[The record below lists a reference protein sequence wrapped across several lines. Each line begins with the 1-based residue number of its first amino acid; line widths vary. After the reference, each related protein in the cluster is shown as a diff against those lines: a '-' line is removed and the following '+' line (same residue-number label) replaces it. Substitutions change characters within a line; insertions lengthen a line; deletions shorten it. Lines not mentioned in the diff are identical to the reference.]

1 MSFDLDDETVDDD
14 IINIYRDS
22 SYDHI
27 DKIVSFLFE
36 LEFDKNDL
44 KNILVEINR
53 SAHSLK
59 GDSNSLGFR
68 EIGAVAHKMESYIH
82 ALQNEVETFTDDSL
96 SIFFNYMEQ
105 IKALLD
111 TKFSKTQT
119 ENQVNDDKESI
130 EKLYIFLNNCIEVLN
145 KFNKENQ
152 NYDDINELF
161 ENNIQILQNNYKNDD
176 ISGIL
181 EKIIFHFSEIKEKNS
196 EKDIFPLSSYL
207 TDLSFHLEKKL
218 DYQEKYQN
226 NKEETKIDTF
236 IEDINEKDD
245 DRTIRVS
252 LQKIDLLIDYSSELI
267 ANFVK
272 YDHKLEELKE
282 IYSFVNQIEYEKS
295 YSNLAK
301 LSKMLFTMT
310 TDLKKDN
317 LNFYSLVNNLNYD
330 IKKTRMLPAK
340 GLLEQMRVVA
350 RTAGMKLGKLVKFNI
365 TGQDTELD
373 LFLLEKIKD
382 PLSHIIRNS
391 IDHGIETKEERDLS
405 NKQQEATLELK
416 VFLSGSDVV
425 FEVKDDGKGINYE
438 KIKSKAVSLNLVDA
452 QKAEKLTKE
461 ELNVIMFMAGFSTS
475 EKVTDISGRGVGL
488 DVVKSTIESLGGLI
502 KIDSEENIGTT
513 FTMKVSLKLTNF
525 ESLILKLA
533 NKQFAIPSS
542 YVSSIVA
549 MNINDIIYEN
559 NQQFVLINEN
569 KLKIVD
575 LSEVLNLKREN
586 DLLPEDFFVLLL
598 SVRENTVAFIID
610 ELIEIKEIVMK
621 DMGRQIRKMKNISGV
636 TILGNGTPI
645 LVLNPYDIVA
655 SFETS
660 FINSNILEKMRT
672 EAVLKENIVKRKAL
686 VVDDSITTRT
696 LEKNILESSGFDV
709 RIAKDGLEG
718 TEVLRSFSPDIVI
731 TDCEMPKMNGY
742 EFTKWIRESGYKD
755 LPVIMVTS
763 LADNEFKMKGME
775 AGVDSYIV
783 KGEFNQETFLD
794 TISTLLV

>member
-1 MSFDLDDETVDDD
+1 MSFDSEDDDIDDD

-27 DKIVSFLFE
+27 DKIISFLFE
-36 LEFDKNDL
+36 LEFDKSDL

-53 SAHSLK
+53 AAHSLK
-59 GDSNSLGFR
+59 GDSNSLGFT

-82 ALQNEVETFTDDSL
+82 ALQNEVEPFTDDSL
-96 SIFFNYMEQ
+96 SQFFNYMEKL
-105 IKALLD
+105 KALLD
-111 TKFSKTQT
+111 IQFSKAQS
-119 ENQVNDDKESI
+119 EDEVADDKDAVETLSS
-130 EKLYIFLNNCIEVLN
+130 FLNNCIAIVN
-145 KFNKENQ
+145 KFSNENQ
-152 NYDDINELF
+152 NYDEISNLF
-161 ENNIQILQNNYKNDD
+161 ENNIKILQNDYKDDD
-176 ISGIL
+176 INGIL
-181 EKIIFHFSEIKEKNS
+181 EKIVFHFSEIKANNS

-207 TDLSFHLEKKL
+207 TDLNFFLEKKL
-218 DYQEKYQN
+218 DYQKKYQASEN
-226 NKEETKIDTF
+226 ETKPTNF
-236 IEDINEKDD
+236 VEEANEKDD
-245 DRTIRVS
+245 DKTIRVS
-252 LQKIDLLIDYSSELI
+252 LQKIDSLIDYSSELI
-267 ANFVK
+267 ANFGK
-272 YDHKLEELKE
+272 YDHKLDELKE
-282 IYSFVNQIEYEKS
+282 INSFINQIEYEKS
-295 YSNLAK
+295 YNN
-301 LSKMLFTMT
+301 LSKLNKMVFKMV
-310 TDLKKDN
+310 TDFKKDN

-340 GLLEQMRVVA
+340 SLLEQMRVVA
-350 RTAGMKLGKLVKFNI
+350 RTASMKLGKLVKFNI

-382 PLSHIIRNS
+382 PLSHILRNS
-391 IDHGIETKEERDLS
+391 IDHGIETKAERELS
-405 NKQQEATLELK
+405 NKSQESTLELN
-416 VFLSGSDVV
+416 VFLSGSDVI

-438 KIKSKAVSLNLVDA
+438 RIKNKALSLNLIDEE
-452 QKAEKLTKE
+452 KAKNITKE
-461 ELNVIMFMAGFSTS
+461 ELNLVMFMPGFSTAD
-475 EKVTDISGRGVGL
+475 KVTDISGRGVGL
-488 DVVKSTIESLGGLI
+488 DVVKSTVESLGGII
-502 KIDSEENIGTT
+502 KIQSEKDIGTT

-525 ESLILKLA
+525 ESLILRLA
-533 NKQFAIPSS
+533 DKQFALPSS

-549 MNINDIIYEN
+549 MKLKDVLYEN
-559 NQQFVLINEN
+559 NQQFVLINKN
-569 KLKIVD
+569 KIKTVD
-575 LSEVLNLKREN
+575 LAEVLNLRREN
-586 DLLPEDFFVLLL
+586 ATLPEDFFVMLL
-598 SVRENTVAFIID
+598 SVRDNTVAFIID
-610 ELIEIKEIVMK
+610 ELVEIKEIVMK

-636 TILGNGTPI
+636 TILGNGMPI

-660 FINSNILEKMRT
+660 FVNSNILDKMRK
-672 EAVLKENIVKRKAL
+672 EAVAKESIVRRKAL

-718 TEVLRSFSPDIVI
+718 TQVLQAFSPDIVI

-742 EFTKWIRESGYKD
+742 EFTRWIRASEYRD

>member
-1 MSFDLDDETVDDD
+1 MSFDNEDDDVDDD

-27 DKIVSFLFE
+27 DKIISFLFE
-36 LEFDKNDL
+36 LEFDKSDL

-53 SAHSLK
+53 AAHSLK
-59 GDSNSLGFR
+59 GDSNSLGFT

-82 ALQNEVETFTDDSL
+82 ALQNEVEPFTDDSL
-96 SIFFNYMEQ
+96 SQFFNYMEKL
-105 IKALLD
+105 KALLD
-111 TKFSKTQT
+111 LQFSKTQS
-119 ENQVNDDKESI
+119 EDEVADDKDAVETLSS
-130 EKLYIFLNNCIEVLN
+130 FLNNCIAVVN
-145 KFNKENQ
+145 KFSSENK
-152 NYDDINELF
+152 NYDEISKLF
-161 ENNIQILQNNYKNDD
+161 ENNIKILQNDYKDDD
-176 ISGIL
+176 INGIL
-181 EKIIFHFSEIKEKNS
+181 EKIVFHFSEIKANNS

-207 TDLSFHLEKKL
+207 TDLNFFLEKKL
-218 DYQEKYQN
+218 DYQKKYQAS
-226 NKEETKIDTF
+226 EPETKSTNF
-236 IEDINEKDD
+236 VEEANEKDD
-245 DRTIRVS
+245 DKTIRVS
-252 LQKIDLLIDYSSELI
+252 LQKIDSLIDYSSELI
-267 ANFVK
+267 ANFGK
-272 YDHKLEELKE
+272 YDHKLDELKE
-282 IYSFVNQIEYEKS
+282 INSFINQIEYEKS
-295 YSNLAK
+295 YAN
-301 LSKMLFTMT
+301 LSKLNKMVFKMVTEF
-310 TDLKKDN
+310 KKDN

-340 GLLEQMRVVA
+340 SLLEQMRVVA
-350 RTAGMKLGKLVKFNI
+350 RTASMKLGKLVKFNI

-382 PLSHIIRNS
+382 PLSHILRNS
-391 IDHGIETKEERDLS
+391 IDHGIETKAERELS
-405 NKQQEATLELK
+405 NKSQESTLELN
-416 VFLSGSDVV
+416 VFLSGSDVI

-438 KIKSKAVSLNLVDA
+438 RIKNKALSLNLIDED
-452 QKAEKLTKE
+452 KAKNITKE
-461 ELNVIMFMAGFSTS
+461 ELNLVMFMPGFSTAD
-475 EKVTDISGRGVGL
+475 KVTDISGRGVGL
-488 DVVKSTIESLGGLI
+488 DVVKSTVESLGGII
-502 KIDSEENIGTT
+502 KIQSEKDIGTT

-525 ESLILKLA
+525 ESLILRLA
-533 NKQFAIPSS
+533 DKQFALPSS

-549 MNINDIIYEN
+549 MKLKDVLYEN
-559 NQQFVLINEN
+559 NQQFVLINKN
-569 KLKIVD
+569 KIKTVD
-575 LSEVLNLKREN
+575 LAEVLNLRREN
-586 DLLPEDFFVLLL
+586 ASLPEDFFVMLL
-598 SVRENTVAFIID
+598 SVRDNTVAFIID
-610 ELIEIKEIVMK
+610 ELVEIKEIVMK

-636 TILGNGTPI
+636 TILGNGMPI

-660 FINSNILEKMRT
+660 FVNSNILDKMRK
-672 EAVLKENIVKRKAL
+672 EAVAKESIVRRKAL

-718 TEVLRSFSPDIVI
+718 TQVLQAFSPDIVI

-742 EFTKWIRESGYKD
+742 EFTRWIRASEYRD

>member
-1 MSFDLDDETVDDD
+1 MSFDNEDDDVDDD

-27 DKIVSFLFE
+27 DKIISFLFE
-36 LEFDKNDL
+36 LEFDKSDL

-53 SAHSLK
+53 AAHSLK
-59 GDSNSLGFR
+59 GDSNSLGFT

-82 ALQNEVETFTDDSL
+82 ALQNEVEPFTDDSL
-96 SIFFNYMEQ
+96 SQFFNYMEKL
-105 IKALLD
+105 KALLD
-111 TKFSKTQT
+111 LQFSKTQS
-119 ENQVNDDKESI
+119 EDEVADDKDAVETLSS
-130 EKLYIFLNNCIEVLN
+130 FLNNCIAVVN
-145 KFNKENQ
+145 KFSSENK
-152 NYDDINELF
+152 NYDEISKLF
-161 ENNIQILQNNYKNDD
+161 ENNIKILQNDYKDDD
-176 ISGIL
+176 INGIL
-181 EKIIFHFSEIKEKNS
+181 EKIVFHFSEIKANNS

-207 TDLSFHLEKKL
+207 TDLNFFLEKKL
-218 DYQEKYQN
+218 DYQKKYQAS
-226 NKEETKIDTF
+226 EPETKSTNF
-236 IEDINEKDD
+236 VEEANEKDD
-245 DRTIRVS
+245 DKTIRVS
-252 LQKIDLLIDYSSELI
+252 LQKIDSLIDYSSELI
-267 ANFVK
+267 ANFGK
-272 YDHKLEELKE
+272 YDHKLDELKE
-282 IYSFVNQIEYEKS
+282 INSFINQIEYEKS
-295 YSNLAK
+295 YAN
-301 LSKMLFTMT
+301 LSKLNKMVFKMVTEF
-310 TDLKKDN
+310 KKDN

-340 GLLEQMRVVA
+340 SLLEQMRVVA
-350 RTAGMKLGKLVKFNI
+350 RTASMKLGKLVKFNI

-382 PLSHIIRNS
+382 PLSHILRNS
-391 IDHGIETKEERDLS
+391 IDHGIETKAERELS
-405 NKQQEATLELK
+405 NKSQESTLELN
-416 VFLSGSDVV
+416 VFLSGSDVI

-438 KIKSKAVSLNLVDA
+438 RIKNKALSLNLIDEE
-452 QKAEKLTKE
+452 KAKNITKE
-461 ELNVIMFMAGFSTS
+461 ELNLVMFMPGFSTAD
-475 EKVTDISGRGVGL
+475 KVTDISGRGVGL
-488 DVVKSTIESLGGLI
+488 DVVKSTVESLGGII
-502 KIDSEENIGTT
+502 KIQSEKDVGTT

-525 ESLILKLA
+525 ESLILKIA
-533 NKQFAIPSS
+533 DKQFALPSS

-549 MNINDIIYEN
+549 MKLKDVLYEN
-559 NQQFVLINEN
+559 NQQFVLINKN
-569 KLKIVD
+569 KIKTVD
-575 LSEVLNLKREN
+575 LAEVLNLRREN
-586 DLLPEDFFVLLL
+586 ASLPEDFFVMLL
-598 SVRENTVAFIID
+598 SVRDNTVAFIID
-610 ELIEIKEIVMK
+610 ELVEIKEIVMK

-636 TILGNGTPI
+636 TILGNGMPI

-660 FINSNILEKMRT
+660 FVNSNILDKMRK
-672 EAVLKENIVKRKAL
+672 EAVAKESIVRRKAL

-718 TEVLRSFSPDIVI
+718 TQVLQAFSPDIVI

-742 EFTKWIRESGYKD
+742 EFTRWIRASEYRD